1 MLSKP
6 LNPTIRFA
14 SSGAKRILLVNAIP
28 NIFRSM
34 RSLLRKRGYQV
45 DSAYSGVDALIQLEQ
60 SPPDLLLLDTA
71 TADID
76 GYEVTRRIRRN
87 AELPFFPIMLVAD
100 HNHTSVIKGLALGAN
115 DVIRPTVKKGELF
128 ARIQSMLKLKHSI
141 DEQVRINQQHEDF
154 IASLTHDLRTPLIA
168 ADHML
173 HLLRRGTFG
182 KTLPEMRDS
191 LEQVV
196 QSNQTL
202 LEMVDTLLE
211 IYQYEAGCK
220 DLYFYKVDL
229 WELSQS
235 VVRELTP
242 LAMTKGLALNLTLV
256 GATDQTSLWVRGDRL
271 ELRRLLTNLV
281 GNAIRYT
288 DTGSIELRLQYMTRD
303 SPENSSI
310 ILEVEDTGIGIA
322 PEEQE
327 FLFERFRQGNHQRRG
342 NGLGLYHSRQIIEAH
357 HGTIKVESEV
367 GKGTLFVIQFDL
379 FPE

>member
-1 MLSKP
+1 
-6 LNPTIRFA
+6 
-14 SSGAKRILLVNAIP
+14 
-28 NIFRSM
+28 
-34 RSLLRKRGYQV
+34 
-45 DSAYSGVDALIQLEQ
+45 
-60 SPPDLLLLDTA
+60 
-71 TADID
+71 
-76 GYEVTRRIRRN
+76 
-87 AELPFFPIMLVAD
+87 
-100 HNHTSVIKGLALGAN
+100 VIKGLALGAN

-141 DEQVRINQQHEDF
+141 DEQIRINQQHEDF

-220 DLYFYKVDL
+220 DLHFYKVGL

-256 GATDQTSLWVRGDRL
+256 GVTDETSLWIRGDRL
-271 ELRRLLTNLV
+271 ELRRLLTNLI
-281 GNAIRYT
+281 GNAVRYT
-288 DTGSIELRLQYMTRD
+288 DTGSVELRLCYLTRD

-327 FLFERFRQGNHQRRG
+327 LLFERFRQGHHQRRG
-342 NGLGLYHSRQIIEAH
+342 NGLGLYHSHQIVEAH

-379 FPE
+379 LPE

>member
-1 MLSKP
+1 MP
-6 LNPTIRFA
+6 
-14 SSGAKRILLVNAIP
+14 VW
-28 NIFRSM
+28 
-34 RSLLRKRGYQV
+34 LR
-45 DSAYSGVDALIQLEQ
+45 A
-60 SPPDLLLLDTA
+60 
-71 TADID
+71 
-76 GYEVTRRIRRN
+76 
-87 AELPFFPIMLVAD
+87 
-100 HNHTSVIKGLALGAN
+100 AN

-141 DEQVRINQQHEDF
+141 DEQIRINQQHEDF
-154 IASLTHDLRTPLIA
+154 IASLTHDLRTSLIA

-220 DLYFYKVDL
+220 DLHFYKVDL

-256 GATDQTSLWVRGDRL
+256 GVTDETSLRIRGDTCFAQASPTLGTSPPTDQFDW
-271 ELRRLLTNLV
+271 
-281 GNAIRYT
+281 
-288 DTGSIELRLQYMTRD
+288 QCH
-303 SPENSSI
+303 P
-310 ILEVEDTGIGIA
+310 
-322 PEEQE
+322 
-327 FLFERFRQGNHQRRG
+327 
-342 NGLGLYHSRQIIEAH
+342 LY
-357 HGTIKVESEV
+357 
-367 GKGTLFVIQFDL
+367 
-379 FPE
+379 